1 VGLVACAAAWG
12 MIFVG
17 VAKLLPHIDAAQI
30 VTVRFGLVALCFA
43 AAFAAR
49 PSLVPRLD
57 RRGWLLVAA
66 CGVLCVPGSQYAIVE
81 AQNYLSPPLASLIVT
96 SSPAVAAVIA
106 AGLLRERLG
115 VATALGF
122 AIALGGVALI
132 LVAGSGSGVHASNP
146 GGAVVALITPV
157 SWALYTLAL
166 KPLTRRCQPVG
177 AIGAVMIAGA
187 LSLAPVYPH
196 AAAGLHHMSGTDWMW
211 MAILVGPATVVPNL
225 LWFVGVRRLP
235 VHQRTAFMY
244 VIPVF
249 ATLWT
254 AAILGRQPPLVTI
267 PGGLLVLAG
276 VALTQTTGRAAVDV
290 AP

>member
-1 VGLVACAAAWG
+1 

-30 VTVRFGLVALCFA
+30 VAIRFVLVALCFA
-43 AAFAAR
+43 VAFAVR
-49 PSLVPRLD
+49 PALVPRLD
-57 RRGWLLVAA
+57 GRGWLLVAA

-115 VATALGF
+115 RATALGF

-146 GGAVVALITPV
+146 GGAVIALITPV

-166 KPLTRRCQPVG
+166 KPLTRRCGPVG

-196 AAAGLHHMSGTDWMW
+196 AAAGLGHMDATDWMW
-211 MAILVGPATVVPNL
+211 IGILVGPATVVPNL
-225 LWFVGVRRLP
+225 LWFFGVRHLP
-235 VHQRTAFMY
+235 VHQTTAFMY

-254 AAILGRQPPLVTI
+254 AAILGREPDAVTI

-276 VALTQTTGRAAVDV
+276 VALTQTSGRPAVDSV